1 MEAVNNVPPRQY
13 DSGIPAIKT
22 ISPSMAIKTAKRE
35 SGFLKHCTVNSHFLL
50 KKVLEKGKCDTPI
63 SVKSIKDVL
72 R

>member
-22 ISPSMAIKTAKRE
+22 ISPSMAIKTFQAKERIFKT
-35 SGFLKHCTVNSHFLL
+35 SHSQFFLNEAP
-50 KKVLEKGKCDTPI
+50 EKGKCDTPI

>member
-22 ISPSMAIKTAKRE
+22 ISPSMAIKTFKRKR
-35 SGFLKHCTVNSHFLL
+35 GFLKHHTVNSQFFLNE
-50 KKVLEKGKCDTPI
+50 VPEKGKCDTPI